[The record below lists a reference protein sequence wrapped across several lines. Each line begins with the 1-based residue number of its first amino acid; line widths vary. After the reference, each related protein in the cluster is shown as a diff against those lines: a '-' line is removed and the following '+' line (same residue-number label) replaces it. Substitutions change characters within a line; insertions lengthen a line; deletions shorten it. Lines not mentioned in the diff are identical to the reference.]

1 MTVSTQPYKGARD
14 FFPEDKRVQ
23 KYMFSTLRR
32 VVERFGYEEYDA
44 PVLEPT
50 ELFLMKG
57 NLEIIQDQTYT
68 FTDRGGRSVTVRTEM
83 TPTVSR
89 MVASRRQEIAT
100 PARWYSIP
108 NVWRY
113 ERMQRGRLRE
123 FWQLNVDVFGIDTV
137 AAEVEMLQI
146 VDAIFKEFGAKHD
159 MYMIRLNSRKLTD
172 SLLRDYLGL
181 DEVQAASMV
190 RLIDR
195 MNKMDRTAFEV
206 QVDALLSPA
215 QRENGGVEKLLKA
228 LEVHTFAELPD
239 QLKQHPS
246 VLELHL
252 LFETLKTL
260 KISNVLFD
268 MALMRGFDY
277 YTDIVFEVFDMHP
290 ENNRAMFGGGRYDG
304 LVAQFGV
311 DPIATVGFGM
321 GDVTLQNF
329 LEIHGLLPE
338 IPTEIDIYVVL
349 AGSVYDRA
357 AAVVNKL
364 RHMGLNVAVDLT
376 GRRID
381 KQFKAADKKGIRYVL
396 VIGENE
402 LASERYTLKDLKTGE
417 EEQHG
422 IDRLVSIAKDY
433 RRQSTKKPEED

>member
-338 IPTEIDIYVVL
+338 IPTETDIYVVL

-357 AAVVNKL
+357 AVVVNKL